1 MVISK
6 DKYLGCFLGLA
17 LGDAL
22 GAPYEGGLLE
32 RLLWKFFA
40 RTPIGEARWTDDT
53 QMSIDLA
60 ESILENQFL
69 NPDDLASRFAA
80 SFDWTRGYGPA
91 AAKLLK
97 KIGKGEDWR
106 LANRSIYPDGSLGN
120 GGAMRSPVISLYYH
134 DNFEQL
140 KKAATLASSITHAHP
155 LGIEGAVLISHATAN
170 ALLGIGSM
178 EILENTCK
186 RAKSDVYKDKSSL
199 AMYWIDKEETPN
211 PREVR
216 LQLGSGIQATDSC
229 ITAIYLAIRFRSKG
243 FEEMIGFNRK
253 CGGDVDTISSMS
265 GAIWGA
271 FNGVEALPQNLLMN
285 LEQSKRLF
293 SIASRLYE
301 LKDEN

>member
-1 MVISK
+1 MVIIK

-22 GAPYEGGLLE
+22 GAPYEGGILE

-40 RTPIGEARWTDDT
+40 RTPNGEARWTDDT

-60 ESILENQFL
+60 ESILENQCINL
-69 NPDDLASRFAA
+69 DDLASRFAS
-80 SFDWTRGYGPA
+80 SFHWTRGYGPA
-91 AAKLLK
+91 ASKLLK
-97 KIGKGEDWR
+97 KISKGEDWR

-120 GGAMRSPVISLYYH
+120 GGAMRSPVIALYCH
-134 DNFEQL
+134 DNFEQID
-140 KKAATLASSITHAHP
+140 KAATLASSITHAHP
-155 LGIEGAVLISHATAN
+155 LGIEGAVLISYATAN
-170 ALLGIGSM
+170 ALLGVGSL
-178 EILENTCK
+178 EILEDTFK
-186 RAKSDVYKDKSSL
+186 RAQSDVYKEKISL
-199 AMYWIDKEETPN
+199 AMYWIDKEETPS

-216 LQLGSGIQATDSC
+216 LRLGSGIKATDSC
-229 ITAIYLAIRFRSKG
+229 ITATYLAIRFRSKG
-243 FEEMIGFNRK
+243 FDEMIEFNRK

-285 LEQSKRLF
+285 LEQSKRLI
-293 SIASRLYE
+293 SIASKLYE